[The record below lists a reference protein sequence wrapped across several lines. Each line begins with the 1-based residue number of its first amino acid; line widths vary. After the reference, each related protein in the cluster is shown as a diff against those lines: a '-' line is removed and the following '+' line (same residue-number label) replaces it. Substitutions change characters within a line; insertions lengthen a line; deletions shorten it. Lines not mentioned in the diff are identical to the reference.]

1 MLMQKWMAHTPR
13 REERPLALRRLL
25 LLPLLAL
32 AIWELLGRIGG
43 AVAWTARSSEIFGE
57 STLSLSK
64 G

>member
-32 AIWELLGRIGG
+32 AIWELLGEQPTYAPNKAISCSISVLNL
-43 AVAWTARSSEIFGE
+43 AC
-57 STLSLSK
+57 
-64 G
+64 